1 MIEWFE
7 ALSVAGKVFV
17 CVAIPSTLILVIQTV
32 MTFFGFGDGGDGTD
46 MPDLDGDG
54 VPDGIF
60 GSNDAGETDNF
71 EVAESSGLHM
81 FSLRGIVAFFC
92 IFGWLGLTMVSNGT
106 EEWLAVLVAFI
117 GGFLAMLGVA
127 FLLKALS
134 KLQSDGTMNI
144 RYAIGASGSVYI
156 TVPPQRRS
164 KGKVNLLVQ
173 GKLEEL
179 DAVTDEKA
187 PLPFGTEVGV
197 TGISGGNT
205 LIVRRK

>member
-17 CVAIPSTLILVIQTV
+17 CVAVPSTLVLVIQTV
-32 MTFFGFGDGGDGTD
+32 MTFFGFGDGDGDAD
-46 MPDLDGDG
+46 LPDLDGDG

-60 GSNDAGETDNF
+60 GGNEAGETDNF
-71 EVAESSGLHM
+71 EIAESSGLHM

-92 IFGWLGLTMVSNGT
+92 IFGWLGLTMVTNGT
-106 EEWLAVLVAFI
+106 EEWLAVLIAFI

-127 FLLKALS
+127 FLLKVLS
-134 KLQSDGTMNI
+134 KLQSDGTMDI
-144 RYAIGASGSVYI
+144 RYAIGVSGSVYI
-156 TVPPQRRS
+156 SVPPKRS
-164 KGKVNLLVQ
+164 AKGKVNLLIQ

-179 DAVTDEKA
+179 DAVTDEET
-187 PLPFGTEVGV
+187 PLPFGTEVVV

>member
-81 FSLRGIVAFFC
+81 FSLAIQEHITIDKLKLLDIFFLPH
-92 IFGWLGLTMVSNGT
+92 FN
-106 EEWLAVLVAFI
+106 
-117 GGFLAMLGVA
+117 
-127 FLLKALS
+127 
-134 KLQSDGTMNI
+134 QPYN
-144 RYAIGASGSVYI
+144 YI
-156 TVPPQRRS
+156 TMAAL
-164 KGKVNLLVQ
+164 GA
-173 GKLEEL
+173 E
-179 DAVTDEKA
+179 
-187 PLPFGTEVGV
+187 
-197 TGISGGNT
+197 
-205 LIVRRK
+205 

>member
-17 CVAIPSTLILVIQTV
+17 CVAVPSTLVLVIQTV
-32 MTFFGFGDGGDGTD
+32 MTFFGFGDG
-46 MPDLDGDG
+46 DGDADL
-54 VPDGIF
+54 PEI
-60 GSNDAGETDNF
+60 
-71 EVAESSGLHM
+71 AESSGLHM

-92 IFGWLGLTMVSNGT
+92 IFGWLGLTMVTNGT
-106 EEWLAVLVAFI
+106 EEWLAVLIAFI

-127 FLLKALS
+127 FLLKVLS
-134 KLQSDGTMNI
+134 KLQSDGTMDI
-144 RYAIGASGSVYI
+144 RYAIGVSGSVYI
-156 TVPPQRRS
+156 SVPPQRS
-164 KGKVNLLVQ
+164 AKGKVNLLIQ

-179 DAVTDEKA
+179 DAVTDEET
-187 PLPFGTEVGV
+187 PLPFGTEVVV

>member
-17 CVAIPSTLILVIQTV
+17 CVAVPSTLVLVIQTV
-32 MTFFGFGDGGDGTD
+32 MTFFGFGDGDGDAD
-46 MPDLDGDG
+46 LPDLDGDG

-60 GSNDAGETDNF
+60 GGNEAGETDNF
-71 EVAESSGLHM
+71 EIAESSGLHM

-92 IFGWLGLTMVSNGT
+92 IFGWLGLTMVTNGT
-106 EEWLAVLVAFI
+106 EEWLAVLI
-117 GGFLAMLGVA
+117 A

-134 KLQSDGTMNI
+134 KLQSDGTMDI
-144 RYAIGASGSVYI
+144 RYAIGVSGSVYI
-156 TVPPQRRS
+156 SVPPQRS
-164 KGKVNLLVQ
+164 AKGKVNLLIQ

-179 DAVTDEKA
+179 DAVTDEET
-187 PLPFGTEVGV
+187 PLPFGTEVVV

>member
-1 MIEWFE
+1 
-7 ALSVAGKVFV
+7 
-17 CVAIPSTLILVIQTV
+17 
-32 MTFFGFGDGGDGTD
+32 

-134 KLQSDGTMNI
+134 KLQSDGI
-144 RYAIGASGSVYI
+144 DEHPLCYRCQRQRVYY
-156 TVPPQRRS
+156 RS
-164 KGKVNLLVQ
+164 AAAPFEGQ
-173 GKLEEL
+173 GKP
-179 DAVTDEKA
+179 ARTGKA
-187 PLPFGTEVGV
+187 GGAGRPLPMKKRRCLLGRRLSSPVYPAAIRLLFAANK
-197 TGISGGNT
+197 IKNK
-205 LIVRRK
+205 VRRKR

>member
-71 EVAESSGLHM
+71 EVAESSG
-81 FSLRGIVAFFC
+81 C
-92 IFGWLGLTMVSNGT
+92 ICSPCAGLWPSSASSVG
-106 EEWLAVLVAFI
+106 LA
-117 GGFLAMLGVA
+117 
-127 FLLKALS
+127 
-134 KLQSDGTMNI
+134 
-144 RYAIGASGSVYI
+144 
-156 TVPPQRRS
+156 
-164 KGKVNLLVQ
+164 
-173 GKLEEL
+173 
-179 DAVTDEKA
+179 
-187 PLPFGTEVGV
+187 
-197 TGISGGNT
+197 
-205 LIVRRK
+205 

>member
-17 CVAIPSTLILVIQTV
+17 CVAVPSTLVLVIQTV
-32 MTFFGFGDGGDGTD
+32 MTFFGFGDGDGDAD
-46 MPDLDGDG
+46 LPDLDGDG

-60 GSNDAGETDNF
+60 GGNEAGETDNF
-71 EVAESSGLHM
+71 EIAESSGLHM

-92 IFGWLGLTMVSNGT
+92 IFGWLGLTMVTNGT
-106 EEWLAVLVAFI
+106 EEWLAVLIAFI

-127 FLLKALS
+127 FLLKVLS
-134 KLQSDGTMNI
+134 KLQSDGTMDI
-144 RYAIGASGSVYI
+144 RYAIGVSGSVYI
-156 TVPPQRRS
+156 SVPPQRS
-164 KGKVNLLVQ
+164 ATGKVNLLIQ

-179 DAVTDEKA
+179 DAVTDEET
-187 PLPFGTEVGV
+187 PLPFGTEVVV